1 MFEVIGCHEWERKAI
16 RDRAQKDRWD
26 LIINSMWLGRQTGD
40 SENQWRKKPEF
51 GGMFKNNP
59 VVGENNLVHNSTPML
74 KKVNRREDL
83 GLDHEERA

>member
-1 MFEVIGCHEWERKAI
+1 MEKEARVR
-16 RDRAQKDRWD
+16 
-26 LIINSMWLGRQTGD
+26 
-40 SENQWRKKPEF
+40 
-51 GGMFKNNP
+51 GMFKNNP